1 MTGTEF
7 QLAALRTA
15 GSTNLL
21 LNGVMGLNGEAG
33 ECIDLV
39 KKHLF
44 QGHELDC
51 DALLDELGDV
61 LWYAAITC
69 ESIGITLDD
78 VMAHN
83 VNKLHKRYPDGF
95 DARRSIHR

>member
-15 GSTNLL
+15 GDKNLL

-83 VNKLHKRYPDGF
+83 VNKLRKRYPDGF